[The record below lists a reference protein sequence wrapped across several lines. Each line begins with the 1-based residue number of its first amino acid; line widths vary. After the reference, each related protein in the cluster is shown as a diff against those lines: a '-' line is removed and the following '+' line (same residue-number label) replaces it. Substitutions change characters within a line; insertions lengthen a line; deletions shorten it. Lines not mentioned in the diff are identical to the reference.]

1 MQSTSSPPLPKCPYA
16 LPHHSPH
23 FFHPHPP
30 KNPNSLSFPLN
41 PKTHFTSH
49 CSLSLSHTHHPCRT
63 DLPKTH
69 KPTHDSDSD
78 SDSESDPYHYDTLFL
93 QFSSSNDTSTS
104 NNKDPESPLGPE
116 SPFEDQ
122 TDKVDRGVSSNMW
135 WADLKAAL
143 GQRLNFGAILFSAR
157 VLAKDQHLALPHVS
171 VPDIRHIDWVELHRR
186 GFKGVVF
193 DKDNTLTVP
202 YSLTLWGPLGSSLE
216 QCKSVFGPDIAV
228 FSNSAGLYEYDHDG
242 SKARELEGA
251 IGIKVIRH
259 RLKKPAGTAEE
270 IEKHFGC
277 KSSHLIMVGDRP
289 LTDIVYGNQNGF
301 LTILTGPLSLAEEP
315 FIVRQVR
322 KLETALVNS
331 WSRTGLKPMSHRLLP
346 DGMQCVKHPS
356 PLCNFCIFYSSF
368 ISISRESRSRG
379 SS

>member
-1 MQSTSSPPLPKCPYA
+1 MQSISSPPLPKCPYA
-16 LPHHSPH
+16 LPNPSPPL
-23 FFHPHPP
+23 FFHHPT
-30 KNPNSLSFPLN
+30 KNPTCLSFLPLK
-41 PKTHFTSH
+41 PLTHFTSH
-49 CSLSLSHTHHPCRT
+49 CSLSLSLSHT
-63 DLPKTH
+63 
-69 KPTHDSDSD
+69 KPTPNSHSQSDSD
-78 SDSESDPYHYDTLFL
+78 PYNLHTLLLQYSPSSEDPTT
-93 QFSSSNDTSTS
+93 SSSSS
-104 NNKDPESPLGPE
+104 RNNQAGPE

-122 TDKVDRGVSSNMW
+122 TEKVGNMW
-135 WADLKAAL
+135 LADLKAAL
-143 GQRLNFGAILFSAR
+143 GQRLNFGAIVLSAR
-157 VLAKDQHLALPHVS
+157 VFVRDQHLALPHVS

-242 SKARELEGA
+242 SKARELESA

-259 RLKKPAGTAEE
+259 RVKKPAGTAEE

-322 KLETALVNS
+322 KLETALVS
-331 WSRTGLKPMSHRLLP
+331 TWSRTGLKPMSHRLLP
-346 DGMQCVKHPS
+346 DGMQCVKHP
-356 PLCNFCIFYSSF
+356 PTL
-368 ISISRESRSRG
+368 
-379 SS
+379 